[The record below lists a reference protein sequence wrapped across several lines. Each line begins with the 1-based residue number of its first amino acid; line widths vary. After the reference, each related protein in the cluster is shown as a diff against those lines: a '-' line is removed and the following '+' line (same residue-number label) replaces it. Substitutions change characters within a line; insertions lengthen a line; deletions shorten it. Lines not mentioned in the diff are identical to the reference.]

1 MDTKKGS
8 PKDSSKHKVLTIS
21 EAYDEQKCLD
31 SLIQHCVSN
40 GNDVV
45 AVCIRDMKGNQLLDT
60 VGYNSFAQTC
70 ATNPDVSKRNNIDVC
85 VDVESILRQQINAS
99 NDSDSDDPIVAE
111 DDFEPIQETDNKVIN
126 YNLVDLI
133 DVHLTGKL
141 RRMIPS
147 GIRKKYQK
155 KKHDVFG
162 SWMVLFLREIVDAYK
177 AKIFA
182 LVVLV
187 LDSSNAKHINL
198 MNESKN
204 DGNRL
209 LRKMRLSTN
218 MSNLSAIGRQ
228 MIKMNRGSNMAA
240 TQSGSEYLNDQVKE
254 LNRMKEL
261 IHAHEKKEGS
271 TLSASEFI
279 QGITVFK
286 AEKEVHKHPS
296 YTNSI
301 NNRMNSTDSR
311 NTFKSNALSSL
322 VNEIKMIDDLNDNHK
337 NSSGTGD
344 GKNIP
349 VSLAGGVIAPTSSNN
364 ASSYSPTRSTVDS
377 VTIANA
383 RNALSQLLTDSNVC
397 GQLNDGNGPNKPY
410 ALPRGQHGYFKEEV
424 GIYFDYKNYLEIEG
438 MEKSEAN
445 NIARR
450 WCEDAGIFDRNY
462 KSNNNNSNNNKRKFN
477 STDLDANKDMKR
489 QMTSLNKTVKSFI
502 AQVSKN
508 KKKKKKKKKSK
519 EKVFPNQPFSFSS
532 SESDEEDDN

>member
-1 MDTKKGS
+1 MDTKQGS

-21 EAYDEQKCLD
+21 EAHNEQKCLD
-31 SLIQHCVSN
+31 SLIQYCVSN
-40 GNDVV
+40 NNDVV
-45 AVCIRDMKGNQLLDT
+45 AACIRDLKGNQLLDT
-60 VGYNSFAQTC
+60 EGYDNFAQTC
-70 ATNPDVSKRNNIDVC
+70 ATNPDTSKRNNIDVC
-85 VDVESILRQQINAS
+85 VDVESILKQQINAS
-99 NDSDSDDPIVAE
+99 NDNDSDELIVAV
-111 DDFEPIQETDNKVIN
+111 DDFEPMQETNKIN
-126 YNLVDLI
+126 YDLIDLI

-141 RRMIPS
+141 RKIIPS
-147 GIRKKYQK
+147 VTRNKYNEK
-155 KKHDVFG
+155 SLG
-162 SWMVLFLREIVDAYK
+162 TYGTWMVVYLREIVDAYK

-187 LDSSNAKHINL
+187 LDSNNAKHTNL
-198 MNESKN
+198 ISESKN

-218 MSNLSAIGRQ
+218 RSNLSAIGRQ
-228 MIKMNRGSNMAA
+228 MLKMNSGSNMAA

-254 LNRMKEL
+254 LNKMKDL
-261 IHAHEKKEGS
+261 IRTHEEKEGS
-271 TLSASEFI
+271 ELSASDFI
-279 QGITVFK
+279 QGITVYRAQK
-286 AEKEVHKHPS
+286 AVHKHSS
-296 YTNSI
+296 YTNTI

-364 ASSYSPTRSTVDS
+364 ASSYSSTRSTVDS